1 MDKSLVTIEERT
13 SRTPGDRGGEL
24 HHRGNQTGHQ
34 GGRLRGVSALE
45 YVYWQVYHANG
56 IQYCQC
62 TSEKDAWNITTMESH
77 RGSFYQRKV
86 IKMKPTIDVESENLG
101 YEDRIR
107 GQQGLPQSD
116 WTVL

>member
-1 MDKSLVTIEERT
+1 MDRTLDQIERST
-13 SRTPGDRGGEL
+13 SGTSGDGSGEL
-24 HHRGNQTGHQ
+24 HDRRDQAGHQ
-34 GGRLRGVSALE
+34 GGRLRRVPALE

-56 IQYCQC
+56 IHYCQC
-62 TSEKDAWNITTMESH
+62 TSEKDAWAITTMESH

>member
-1 MDKSLVTIEERT
+1 MDKSLVTIEER
-13 SRTPGDRGGEL
+13 SGRTPRDRGGEL
-24 HHRGNQTGHQ
+24 HHRGDQTGHQ
-34 GGRLRGVSALE
+34 GGRLRRLPTLE

-56 IQYCQC
+56 IHYCQC
-62 TSEKDAWNITTMESH
+62 TNEKDAWAITTMESH

-101 YEDRIR
+101 YEDKIR
-107 GQQGLPQSD
+107 GQQGLPHSD